1 VTSVLIDA
9 NLKFIDQQRDMGK
22 IENASKLKV
31 KEEDRTHKGKVKEAR
46 TYMGSTMNGKPHGRG
61 LMRFAG
67 GKVIM
72 GDWYV
77 YG

>member
-31 KEEDRTHKGKVKEAR
+31 KEEDRTHKGKSWTRPDDALR
-46 TYMGSTMNGKPHGRG
+46 
-61 LMRFAG
+61 
-67 GKVIM
+67 
-72 GDWYV
+72 WW
-77 YG
+77 